1 MLIFIS
7 DLHLRP
13 GAESHIPKHEQ
24 FARFWER
31 IERQPHDGPVDLAI
45 VGDFLDLVRSPVWLR
60 GDLRPYHDPSPE
72 QAAEVELQVRQT
84 VAAEQPFFDALR
96 GQVAA
101 GRLRIHY
108 SLGNHDRLLASAP
121 RARAAV
127 REALGMPGGD
137 DHFPMELRFPEHGVL
152 AYHGHSVD
160 DFCSSPDGAAPLADL
175 LASEL
180 VVRFPVMLRQ
190 ELGITDPRLDD
201 IDDVRPIFAVPS
213 WVRSLVAREVHGV
226 GREVAKAWGRLVH
239 EFLDNPQ
246 VTDWFKQ
253 HHKAFR
259 FDQASKI
266 RLLLSLSAKGLRIQ
280 DPKFAE
286 AYKVMF
292 GLFDSR
298 FAQVAWESLQEEQN
312 AGLRFVVNGHTHFA
326 GMRPLGPVDGQAAA
340 YFNTGTWRTVHQLGK
355 VGDSEEAFLAYD
367 AMSYLVFFD
376 ASDHLGRHFEWWQGV
391 AATRQ
396 HRALEAPA

>member
-1 MLIFIS
+1 MLIFVS

-45 VGDFLDLVRSPVWLR
+45 VGDFFDLVRSPVWLD
-60 GDLRPYHDPSPE
+60 GDLRPYHPPSAE
-72 QAAEVELQVRQT
+72 LAAETERQVRAT
-84 VAAEQPFFDALR
+84 VAAEQPFFDAIR
-96 GQVAA
+96 ERVQG
-101 GRLRIHY
+101 GRLRVHY
-108 SLGNHDRLLASAP
+108 SLGNHDRLLATAP
-121 RARAAV
+121 KARAAV
-127 REALGMPGGD
+127 REALGLPGGD
-137 DHFPMELRFPEHGVL
+137 AAFPLELRFAEHGVY
-152 AYHGHSVD
+152 AYHGHTVD
-160 DFCSSPDGAAPLADL
+160 DFCSAPEGAAPLADL
-175 LASEL
+175 IASEL
-180 VVRFPVMLRQ
+180 VVRFPLMIRE
-190 ELGITDPRLDD
+190 ELGIDDPRLDD

-213 WVRSLVAREVHGV
+213 WVRSMVAQEVHGV
-226 GREVAKAWGRLVH
+226 GREVARAWGRLVH

-246 VTDWFKQ
+246 VTDWFKE

-259 FDQASKI
+259 FDLASKI
-266 RLLLSLSAKGLRIQ
+266 RMLLSLSAKGYRIQ

-292 GLFDSR
+292 GLFDTR
-298 FAQVAWESLQEEQN
+298 FAQAAWESLQEERN

-326 GMRPLGPVDGQAAA
+326 GMRPLGPIDGKPAA

-355 VGDSEEAFLAYD
+355 VADSEEVFLAYD

-376 ASDHLGRHFEWWQGV
+376 RTDPMRRHFEWWQGV
-391 AATRQ
+391 AATRPTEE
-396 HRALEAPA
+396 R